1 MKQQARSP
9 QGWSCLFRR
18 HQTCS
23 TQIIWMPWLFNAT
36 TIIRTWFLFLRKTI
50 WRNGMRREGVQK
62 GIRRRGRV
70 CESNLGERWSGRSGR
85 RGRGRGR
92 RRNFGGGWPGHGG
105 RPRPARGGARRQ
117 WVGSSPAARS
127 SPRSCTATSAPRP
140 SPASTPDPPSLLPFP
155 PPETKMDPSTGR
167 LLTPYGG
174 ERDRALS
181 YGERECQLSMWKNRW
196 GFTDHHHTTEGAP
209 WGTSKRGRRNSRRS
223 PPPCAERRRVRVW
236 IPPPTWIDVAFRVD
250 LDCDLWS

>member
-36 TIIRTWFLFLRKTI
+36 TIIRTWFLFSRKTI
-50 WRNGMRREGVQK
+50 WRNGMRQEGVQK

-70 CESNLGERWSGRSGR
+70 CESNLGGRWSGRSGR

-92 RRNFGGGWPGHGG
+92 RRNFEGGWPGHGG
-105 RPRPARGGARRQ
+105 RPRPARGGARRR

-140 SPASTPDPPSLLPFP
+140 SPASTPDPPSLL
-155 PPETKMDPSTGR
+155 
-167 LLTPYGG
+167 L
-174 ERDRALS
+174 
-181 YGERECQLSMWKNRW
+181 
-196 GFTDHHHTTEGAP
+196 
-209 WGTSKRGRRNSRRS
+209 KRK
-223 PPPCAERRRVRVW
+223 W
-236 IPPPTWIDVAFRVD
+236 IPPPVVFSHHTGENEIERNHMAKENVKCRCGTTDEVSRVTTTPRKARRGELAREGEGIVD
-250 LDCDLWS
+250 ACLLCARKGDGSVFGSPRLL